1 MCWILYSTDIIIVL
15 LLRLAVYYC
24 FAMYTAFFVLSD
36 ILNMKILGLEIRKAG
51 IKADK
56 QLPSVSRES
65 GENLLFYPNMSRS
78 ALMRN
83 TTVSACVMLIA
94 DSIAQMSMNVYKRTE
109 KGRIRDDRP
118 NLSYLLRKQ
127 PNFYDAPF
135 TFKQTIAADLALDGN
150 AFIFVARNPDFS
162 PKSLT
167 PLIPEKVQIRFDE
180 NGDVYYEYYFGGKI
194 YKYRPENIL
203 HIPAYRFGT
212 IRGVSPLA
220 YAFHAAKLGLTL
232 DEYTNDSFDGG
243 IHSKLL
249 IEVPQTERKFEEADA
264 KKLKERILSAYGGKA
279 HANDPFIVAN
289 GMKASALDL
298 SSNADAQ
305 LAENRTYSEREIAKI
320 YRVPLYMLGK
330 DDSKFTNQEQA
341 NTFFLQ
347 HTLSPWVVRL
357 QQYFDRLL
365 TYPFQN
371 DHYVE
376 FDTDTMLRADY
387 KSRMEMYTKG
397 LTNGVYTP
405 NQIFERENLP
415 KTSEAWGDQ
424 HFMPVNLSTVDKI
437 AAQNVDDARKNSA
450 SMADDKKEGA

>member
-1 MCWILYSTDIIIVL
+1 
-15 LLRLAVYYC
+15 
-24 FAMYTAFFVLSD
+24 
-36 ILNMKILGLEIRKAG
+36 MKILGLEIRRASGGVKT
-51 IKADK
+51 DT
-56 QLPSVSRES
+56 QLPVIPRKATNGS
-65 GENLLFYPNMSRS
+65 LLFSPNMSRAS
-78 ALMRN
+78 LMKN

-94 DSIAQMSMNVYKRTE
+94 DSIAQMTMNVYKKTD
-109 KGRIRDDRP
+109 KGRIKDDRP
-118 NLSYLLRKQ
+118 TLSYLLRKR

-135 TFKQTIAADLALDGN
+135 TFKETITADLLLNGN
-150 AFIFVARNPDFS
+150 AFIFVARNPDDS

-167 PLIPEKVQIRFDE
+167 PLPPEQVKICFDE
-180 NGDVYYEYYFGGKI
+180 NGDVYYEYTCNSGIFR
-194 YKYRPENIL
+194 YRPENLL
-203 HIPAYRFGT
+203 HIPAYRYGD

-249 IEVPQTERKFEEADA
+249 IEVPADEKRFQKEDA
-264 KKLKERILSAYGGKA
+264 QKLKERILDAYGGKE

-298 SSNADAQ
+298 ASNADAQ
-305 LAENRTYSEREIAKI
+305 LAENRTYSEREVAKI
-320 YRVPLYMLGK
+320 FRVPLYMLGK

-365 TYPFQN
+365 TYPYAQ
-371 DHYVE
+371 DHYIE

-415 KTSEAWGDQ
+415 RTEEEWGDQ
-424 HFMPVNLSTVDKI
+424 HFMPVNLSTIDKI
-437 AAQNVDDARKNSA
+437 AAQNPQDAGNST
-450 SMADDKKEGA
+450 DNIN

>member
-1 MCWILYSTDIIIVL
+1 
-15 LLRLAVYYC
+15 
-24 FAMYTAFFVLSD
+24 
-36 ILNMKILGLEIRKAG
+36 MKILGLEIRRASG
-51 IKADK
+51 GVNTDK
-56 QLPSVSRES
+56 QLPSVPRQAGGSF
-65 GENLLFYPNMSRS
+65 LFYPNMSR
-78 ALMRN
+78 ADLMRN
-83 TTVSACVMLIA
+83 TTVSACVMLIS
-94 DSIAQMSMNVYKRTE
+94 DSIAEMTMNVYKKTE

-118 NLSYLLRKQ
+118 NLSYLLRKR

-135 TFKQTIAADLALDGN
+135 TFKQTITTDLLLNGN
-150 AFIFVARNPDFS
+150 TFIFVARNSDFS

-167 PLIPEKVQIRFDE
+167 PLEPERVDIRFDD
-180 NGDVYYEYYFGGKI
+180 NGDVYYDYRAPNGHL
-194 YKYRPENIL
+194 YKYRPDNIL
-203 HIPAYRFGT
+203 HIPAYRYGN
-212 IRGVSPLA
+212 IRGMSPLA

-232 DEYTNDSFDGG
+232 DEYTNESFDGG

-249 IEVPQTERKFEEADA
+249 IEVPNDEKKFSKEDA
-264 KKLKERILSAYGGKA
+264 QKLKERILNAYGGKE

-298 SSNADAQ
+298 ASNSDAQ
-305 LAENRTYSEREIAKI
+305 LAENRTYSEREVAKI
-320 YRVPLYMLGK
+320 FRVPLYMLGK

-365 TYPFQN
+365 TYPFEN

-415 KTSEAWGDQ
+415 RTEEAWGDQ
-424 HFMPVNLSTVDKI
+424 HFMPVNLSTIDKI
-437 AAQNVDDARKNSA
+437 AAQNVDDAKANSNNLT
-450 SMADDKKEGA
+450 SKKKEN

>member
-1 MCWILYSTDIIIVL
+1 MN
-15 LLRLAVYYC
+15 
-24 FAMYTAFFVLSD
+24 F
-36 ILNMKILGLEIRKAG
+36 LGLEIRKAG

-56 QLPSVSRES
+56 QLPSTPRPAERGS
-65 GENLLFYPNMSRS
+65 LLFYPNMGRGE
-78 ALMRN
+78 LMKN

-94 DSIAQMSMNVYKRTE
+94 DSIAQMTCNVYKKTNN
-109 KGRIRDDRP
+109 GRIRDDRP
-118 NLSYLLRKQ
+118 NLSYLLRKR

-135 TFKQTIAADLALDGN
+135 TFKQTITTDLLIEGN
-150 AFIFVARNPDFS
+150 CFIFVAWNADGS

-167 PLIPEKVQIRFDE
+167 PLPPEKVKICFDD
-180 NGDVYYEYYFGGKI
+180 NGDVYYEYLYSGQT
-194 YKYRPENIL
+194 YKYRPDNVL
-203 HIPAYRFGT
+203 HIPAYRFGA

-243 IHSKLL
+243 VHSKLL
-249 IEVPQTERKFEEADA
+249 IEVPVTEKKFDENDA
-264 KKLKERILSAYGGKA
+264 QKLKERILSAYGGRD

-289 GMKASALDL
+289 GMKASSLDL
-298 SSNADAQ
+298 ASNADAQ
-305 LAENRTYSEREIAKI
+305 LAENRTYSEREVAKI
-320 YRVPLYMLGK
+320 FRVPLYMLGK

-357 QQYFDRLL
+357 QQYLDRLL
-365 TYPFQN
+365 VYPFQN

-437 AAQNVDDARKNSA
+437 AAQNPSDAGKNTT
-450 SMADDKKEGA
+450 DPIKEE